1 MNNEGHMTNFLMS
14 VSFSVFGMLL
24 IFGLGFVFPT
34 INPYMVIKWI
44 VVVAGAVFL
53 YTFLAYAFS
62 GLKGLK
68 FFNRFKKKGKSK

>member
-1 MNNEGHMTNFLMS
+1 MNNEGHITNFLMS

-53 YTFLAYAFS
+53 YTFLAYVVS
-62 GLKGLK
+62 GVKAMRAARK
-68 FFNRFKKKGKSK
+68 AKKGGKK